1 MSNKIRVI
9 MAGAGGKMGTII
21 IKLIA
26 AQKDMILSGALESAK
41 FPGLGKDI
49 GDFAGTGKL
58 GVKIVS
64 DLSQIAAEGDVI
76 VDFTSPASTLANLA
90 AAVKFKKAVIIGT
103 TGFEEQEK
111 KQIAAAGRSIPVV
124 FAPSMSAGVNL
135 LFKLVKEAAKVLKD
149 YDAEIVE
156 THHRFKKDAPSGT
169 ALKLGESIA
178 AGRNIDFKNNLIFGR
193 KGLTGER
200 KKDEIA
206 IHAVRSGD
214 VAGEHVVSFGTIGE
228 RIELVHRAS
237 SREAY
242 GKGAILA
249 VRFIAKAKAGLY
261 DMQDVLQIK

>member
-1 MSNKIRVI
+1 
-9 MAGAGGKMGTII
+9 MAGAAGKMGAVI

-26 AQKDMILSGALESAK
+26 AQKDMVLSGALESDK
-41 FPGLGKDI
+41 FPGVGKDVGEVI
-49 GDFAGTGKL
+49 GTGKL
-58 GVKIVS
+58 GVTIVS
-64 DLSQIAAEGDVI
+64 DLSKIAADSDVI
-76 VDFTSPASTLANLA
+76 IDFTSPASTLKNLA
-90 AAVKFKKAVIIGT
+90 VAVKFKKAMIIGT
-103 TGFEEQEK
+103 TGIEEQGK
-111 KQIAAAGRSIPVV
+111 KQITEAGKAIPVV

-169 ALKLGESIA
+169 ALRLGESIA
-178 AGRNIDFKNNLIFGR
+178 AGRSVDFKKNAIFGR
-193 KGLTGER
+193 EGITGER
-200 KKDEIA
+200 NPDEIA

-242 GKGAILA
+242 GRGAILA
-249 VRFIAKAKAGLY
+249 VRYIAKAKAGLY